1 MSKNNLPKFT
11 IKQLLEAGVHF
22 GHKSMRRNTKM
33 SKYIYGNRN
42 GISIIDLN
50 KTASM
55 LYKVLVTVNEVA
67 KNNGRILFV
76 ATKKQ
81 ASATVAE
88 AAKRCGQYYVNHR
101 WLGGMLTNWKT
112 VSQSIKTLKK
122 IEEQLAG
129 ADIDF
134 NKKEKLVLERKRL
147 KLEQALGGIKNMGG
161 YPDLVF
167 VIDTFKE
174 DLAIYEARK
183 LNIPIIAV
191 VDSNSNPDGITYP
204 IPGND
209 DSAKAIKLY
218 CNLVSDAIVA
228 GLRDNLAAAGVD
240 LSSVAEGALPDK
252 RPAAVADVKKTPHAK
267 PDKKKES
274 LAKPADSK
282 AKTEK
287 TAAKEEVKTVEKTE
301 KKSEAKP
308 AKKPAA
314 KKTTKK

>member
-240 LSSVAEGALPDK
+240 LSSVAEGALPEVK
-252 RPAAVADVKKTPHAK
+252 RSAAVADVKKTHHAK
-267 PDKKKES
+267 PEKKKEV
-274 LAKPADSK
+274 
-282 AKTEK
+282 
-287 TAAKEEVKTVEKTE
+287 AAKIEAQAEKAEEVKTE